1 MTPVSMTYGSRRAAS
16 SRIVAGCLGW
26 ILFVGAPLSQVSSQQ
41 DVSEVDDEEIVLPT
55 VILELDE
62 PASGGLEVALPIDIQ
77 VLAPERWPPLPQAG
91 DLDIDLRTAVAAPDI
106 DLQQSADDT
115 RGHSLVAE
123 TFVSVGTTIS
133 GGETSGGLPLGHFSS
148 GLSLLG
154 TGPTSDFSLSFRHS
168 LRDGIRGEISPGEG
182 AKMQRYEL
190 DGSVG
195 QDVGSGELAAEASVV
210 NAEHGFQGQDEGV
223 NPSVR
228 RDSAESQVVAAAAS
242 FSIPVA
248 DQLALSVALDAR
260 ADSTTLTG
268 KEPETHT
275 EIWAAPELA
284 VDWSVAPLDLRFSA
298 RYLLRRYTGPEP
310 YPDTRDT
317 ELLRHA
323 GNADVTGR
331 LELGAQIG
339 LELALGWAYRS
350 DLEDDEFGGHRFVP
364 ELTISGTPASWFTF
378 RVGGG
383 FEVRE
388 QGLASVTRHYR
399 YVEPGSV
406 DDDDGWF
413 GYARAQFGLGEL
425 TGLSE
430 FTVAASTRLT
440 AHSAAIVPDPD
451 ANDRNLYNFSQPRDT
466 PLLSIVPG
474 LGLGL
479 GFGDTLHVRAQVSGE
494 VGQEY
499 LRVANFPVRLQ
510 AGVEVEARTP
520 DGGLGVRLGATM
532 DYIEELGGQL
542 PEVEVEGLWQQG
554 AATMTLTLS
563 DVLELL
569 SGPRKDWA
577 PYLRPGFGAAVAVH
591 LAL

>member
-1 MTPVSMTYGSRRAAS
+1 MTPVTMTSRSRRTGI
-16 SRIVAGCLGW
+16 SRVVGGSLVW
-26 ILFVGAPLSQVSSQQ
+26 ILLVGAPLSQVSSQQ
-41 DVSEVDDEEIVLPT
+41 NVDEVDDEDIVLPT
-55 VILELDE
+55 VVLELDE

-77 VLAPERWPPLPQAG
+77 VLAPERWPPLPEAG

-106 DLQQSADDT
+106 DLQESADD
-115 RGHSLVAE
+115 GPAHSLVAE
-123 TFVSVGTTIS
+123 TFVSVGTTVS
-133 GGETSGGLPLGHFSS
+133 GGDTAGGLPLGHFSS

-154 TGPTSDFSLSFRHS
+154 TGPASDFSLSFRHS
-168 LRDGIRGEISPGEG
+168 LRDGIRGHISPGEG

-195 QDVGSGELAAEASVV
+195 VDVGSGELAAEASVV

-223 NPSVR
+223 DPSVR
-228 RDSAESQVVAAAAS
+228 RDSAESQVVAAGAT
-242 FSIPVA
+242 FSVPLA
-248 DQLALSVALDAR
+248 DQLVLSTALDTR
-260 ADSTTLTG
+260 ADATTLTG

-275 EIWAAPELA
+275 ELWAAPELA
-284 VDWSVAPLDLRFSA
+284 VDWAVAPLDLRFSG
-298 RYLLRRYTGPEP
+298 RYLLRRYTGPDQ
-310 YPDTRDT
+310 YPDVRDK
-317 ELLRHA
+317 ELLRHT

-331 LELGAQIG
+331 IELGAQIG

-350 DLEDDEFGGHRFVP
+350 DVEDDEFGGHRFVP

-388 QGLASVTRHYR
+388 QGLASVTQRYR

-406 DDDDGWF
+406 TDDDGWF
-413 GYARAQFGLGEL
+413 GSARAQFGLGEY

-430 FTVAASTRLT
+430 FTLVASTRLA
-440 AHSAAIVPDPD
+440 AHSAAIVPAAEP
-451 ANDRNLYNFSQPRDT
+451 NDRKLYQFRQPADA
-466 PLLSIVPG
+466 PLLSITPG

-479 GFGDTLHVRAQVSGE
+479 GFGETLHVRAQVSGE

-499 LRVANFPVRLQ
+499 LRVVNFPVRLQ
-510 AGVEVEARTP
+510 SGFEVEARTP

-532 DYIEELGGQL
+532 DYVEELGSQL
-542 PEVEVEGLWQQG
+542 PEVMVEGLWQQG
-554 AATMTLTLS
+554 AATVTATLS